1 MFRST
6 LILTVLVLAVG
17 AGSGLVHPVYGQ
29 APVVD
34 EDAMARFEQG
44 LAHFK
49 AGDYQEARQ
58 AFRDVHT
65 VPLHTYTTAAYLM
78 EAKSLL
84 RLGFFDDAAAIAQRL
99 IDTHPQSIYAEDAKL
114 IERQASR
121 GETVRRAAE
130 APTRQLGIL
139 LPLGQDHIAYTQS
152 LFTGIRIAVDEH
164 NRAHPDRPVKMVFRD
179 SGADPVVAA
188 AAAQELKQLGV
199 DVVIGPLF
207 SDVAQA
213 VASALK
219 DDSLLVVPPMANDP
233 ALTLGHAH
241 TLQVNPSAQST
252 GRHIA
257 RLIVRNRESLRM
269 QRFVTIYDST
279 DAESRALARGFEDEI
294 RRGGLVVEKS
304 VALPSMGD
312 WFQLDSLVTRDDFL
326 FTDAIFMPI
335 TGSNGLRRMEVA
347 MRSLHRIAPDG
358 VRILGNDIYGEA
370 PYHQLF
376 TRFLVTYVVP
386 YYVDTRS
393 APAQAFSTAYRN
405 INQSE
410 PSRLSFVGYDVAS
423 WLASSLADTTSM
435 PLVDRL
441 QQEAPYR
448 GLGLTLDF
456 QRGNVNQGVHYF
468 WYRLTEPEQIPY

>member
-6 LILTVLVLAVG
+6 FIFTLLVLTM
-17 AGSGLVHPVYGQ
+17 GSGNAFVQPACGQ
-29 APVVD
+29 DLVVD
-34 EDAMARFEQG
+34 VDAMARFEQG
-44 LAHFK
+44 LVHFE
-49 AGDYQEARQ
+49 AGDYALAGQ

-65 VPLHTYTTAAYLM
+65 MPLHTFTTAAYLM

-84 RLGFFDDAAAIAQRL
+84 RLGFFDDARAAARRL
-99 IDTHPQSIYAEDAKL
+99 IDTYPQSIYAEDAKL
-114 IERQASR
+114 VERQASR
-121 GETVRRAAE
+121 GETIRRAAE

-179 SGADPVVAA
+179 SGADPVIAA
-188 AAAQELKQLGV
+188 AAAKELKQLGV

-207 SDVAQA
+207 SEVAGA
-213 VASALK
+213 VATALK

-233 ALTLGHAH
+233 GLTLGNAY

-294 RRGGLVVEKS
+294 RRGGMVVEKS
-304 VALPSMGD
+304 VALQSIGD
-312 WFQLDSLVTRDDFL
+312 WFQLDSLITRDDFL

-335 TGSNGLRRMEVA
+335 TGTNELRRMEVA
-347 MRSLHRIAPDG
+347 MRTLNRVAPEG

-370 PYHQLF
+370 PYNALF
-376 TRFLVTYVVP
+376 TRFVVTYVVP
-386 YYVDTRS
+386 YFVDTRS
-393 APAQAFSTAYRN
+393 APARAFSTTYKN

-423 WLASSLADTTSM
+423 WLASSLADTTSR

-441 QQEAPYR
+441 QEEGPYR